1 MSPVVSKSPININA
15 RKARWR
21 KVRGMMGKRK
31 ETSFPLPPS
40 HRPLFT
46 SAVIV
51 FRDHSLTA
59 YVQNNKRRLGR
70 VSGQI
75 KLEPHPG
82 TVFLIREFLPRE
94 FTFLRLQLS
103 TEIFSSSFLT
113 KTKQLSSL
121 EISTVTVYSLL
132 FTSQY
137 HLGWVEL
144 KQLIGRRCWL
154 LLQLK
159 C

>member
-1 MSPVVSKSPININA
+1 MSPVVSQSPININA
-15 RKARWR
+15 REAQWR
-21 KVRGMMGKRK
+21 KVRGVMGRRK

-51 FRDHSLTA
+51 SRDHSLTA

-94 FTFLRLQLS
+94 FTFLRLQVS
-103 TEIFSSSFLT
+103 TEILLIFSSSFLI
-113 KTKQLSSL
+113 KQNSF
-121 EISTVTVYSLL
+121 LL
-132 FTSQY
+132 
-137 HLGWVEL
+137 W
-144 KQLIGRRCWL
+144 R
-154 LLQLK
+154 LLQLLCK
-159 C
+159 ACSLPHSIILDQWD